1 MKRYITYFV
10 TSIILSLCLCN
21 IFSGNGKAAAA
32 GDVKIDAVN
41 FPDSYVRAA
50 IKEKDSDK
58 NGVLSQEEINKVKKL
73 SIVAQNEKTEE
84 KYSVNLHGISI
95 FTNIA
100 DINVAGTTIE
110 HEEELFS
117 LPHIEKLGL
126 SYDCKMSKLDMG
138 KFSNI
143 KSLFLY
149 ATEVNEID
157 LSKNTKLEKLDI
169 YIPHTQNMKQLDLS
183 NNKNLTFLELATDN
197 PDKVL
202 VGSAINLSKLVLWMY
217 GTGSVNIG
225 NLSSLKEFKI
235 QYSHNFDKLNINNCQ
250 KLETCNIETCKKL
263 TKVNLS
269 TLPNLKE
276 LNIKTEKLKELNVS
290 SLTNLTKIKL
300 ITPKLKKLVVSQKS
314 KLHTLWIFASDLT
327 NLDMSRMRKIESL
340 DIRSKKIKKINM
352 SYAKQL
358 QYLHMYNLKNL
369 KHLDL
374 SKQKKLIQLDL
385 ASMKKLKKIVFPKKK
400 ISWERIELVNCKALD
415 IPMEK
420 LSKVKELCVRGN
432 KKISTLD
439 LRKFK
444 RLYELEWT
452 EGVLKKVKWGKPKKL
467 TFLNVNSNKLSGKW
481 DLRKNLSGVSK
492 IECYDNRLTTII
504 GGKHNVLL
512 YCDKNRLKKVD
523 MRATKNLSVLSCVKN
538 KGVRV
543 YMPTELEDGPNV
555 DRSAKVIYKK

>member
-1 MKRYITYFV
+1 MKRYVAYFV
-10 TSIILSLCLCN
+10 ASIILSLCLCI
-21 IFSGNGKAAAA
+21 IFSVDKIAAAA

-41 FPDSYVRAA
+41 FPDQYVRAA

-110 HEEELFS
+110 HEEELLS

-217 GTGSVNIG
+217 GTGSVNIED
-225 NLSSLKEFKI
+225 LSSLKEFKI

-250 KLETCNIETCKKL
+250 NLETCNVESCNKL
-263 TKVNLS
+263 TKVSLS
-269 TLPNLKE
+269 NLPNLQGIHIKAGKLAE
-276 LNIKTEKLKELNVS
+276 LDVS
-290 SLTNLTKIKL
+290 AMTKL
-300 ITPKLKKLVVSQKS
+300 IMLEVNSPVLKKLEVPKKS
-314 KLHTLWIFASDLT
+314 RLRTLWILNSALT
-327 NLDMSRMRKIESL
+327 KLDMSGMKEIQSM
-340 DIRSKKIKKINM
+340 DIRGLRIKKINL
-352 SYAKQL
+352 SYARKL
-358 QYLHMYNLKNL
+358 KYLEMYNMKNL
-369 KHLDL
+369 KRLDL
-374 SKQKKLIQLDL
+374 SKQKNLKKLSFE
-385 ASMKKLKKIVFPKKK
+385 SMKNLKKVVLPKKK
-400 ISWERIELVNCKALD
+400 KWDEVEFLYCKSLKVPMDRLTKAKRIH
-415 IPMEK
+415 
-420 LSKVKELCVRGN
+420 VRGN
-432 KKISTLD
+432 KKTNTLD

-444 RLYELEWT
+444 RLYEFEWT
-452 EGVLKKVKWGKPKKL
+452 EGVLKKVKWGKSKEL

-481 DLRKNLSGVSK
+481 DLRKNLNYVHK
-492 IECYDNRLTTII
+492 IQCYDNRLTTII
-504 GGKHNVLL
+504 GGKYNALL
-512 YCDKNRLKKVD
+512 YCEKNRLKKVD
-523 MRATKNLSVLSCVKN
+523 MRETKNLSVLSCVKN